1 VRFNVPRRCWHGAR
15 ELLELAA
22 VGGGTRGG
30 DTAACARIGLLA
42 RALAFDGDRIDPVAK
57 AKRPRMSGA
66 SPGVYAGRLAQVR
79 ASAASVLARSRAV
92 CVASSVAVSATVAAA
107 VARSMAEAMPPVTD
121 TNWRR
126 TNVWQI
132 GSFKKKPPP
141 KLTLQIAK
149 TRWNKHA
156 TMRVHQA
163 RPRCAAP
170 PLGAAPGERRA
181 IVIASYAAESSPVS
195 VPAARR
201 SAQPGPVVSTERS
214 TKPHRSGPACPRGES
229 GAVSQRR
236 RPPPV
241 ARRWRRQP
249 GIAQLILPGSGSAP
263 PGHAAVRIFL
273 PRVMHACINH
283 KLCQRRVEPAASVHY
298 RKTHERPAFDR
309 PYR

>member
-1 VRFNVPRRCWHGAR
+1 MRRC
-15 ELLELAA
+15 
-22 VGGGTRGG
+22 VSTRRG
-30 DTAACARIGLLA
+30 
-42 RALAFDGDRIDPVAK
+42 
-57 AKRPRMSGA
+57 
-66 SPGVYAGRLAQVR
+66 
-79 ASAASVLARSRAV
+79 
-92 CVASSVAVSATVAAA
+92 
-107 VARSMAEAMPPVTD
+107 
-121 TNWRR
+121 
-126 TNVWQI
+126 
-132 GSFKKKPPP
+132 
-141 KLTLQIAK
+141 
-149 TRWNKHA
+149 
-156 TMRVHQA
+156 QA

-229 GAVSQRR
+229 GAVGQRR
-236 RPPPV
+236 RPRPVARPV

-249 GIAQLILPGSGSAP
+249 GIEQLILPGSGSAP

-283 KLCQRRVEPAASVHY
+283 KLCQGRVEPTASVHY